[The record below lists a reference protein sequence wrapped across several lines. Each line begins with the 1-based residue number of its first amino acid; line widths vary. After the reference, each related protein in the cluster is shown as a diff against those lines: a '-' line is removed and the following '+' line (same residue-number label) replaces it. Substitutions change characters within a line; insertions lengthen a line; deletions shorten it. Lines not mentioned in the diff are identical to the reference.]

1 MRKVVCGMIKW
12 VVATVK
18 AIDSS
23 ARYVMA
29 CGILY
34 SIVLFG
40 IALMVAVANGAGSI
54 DVNILRQNAILAE
67 VAACMF
73 PFSIGV
79 GLLLDYCL
87 KKKA

>member
-1 MRKVVCGMIKW
+1 MIKW
-12 VVATVK
+12 VIATVK

-23 ARYVMA
+23 ARCVMA
-29 CGILY
+29 CGMLY

-40 IALMVAVANGAGSI
+40 VALMVAIANGVGGI

-79 GLLLDYCL
+79 GLVLDYCL
-87 KKKA
+87 KKRA